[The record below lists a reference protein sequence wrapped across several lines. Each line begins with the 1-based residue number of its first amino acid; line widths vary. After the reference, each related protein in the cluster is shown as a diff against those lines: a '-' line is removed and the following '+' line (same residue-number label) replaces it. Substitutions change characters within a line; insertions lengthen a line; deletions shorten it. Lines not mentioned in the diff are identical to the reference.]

1 MTISTQLPRSLLITY
16 GLGDFGT
23 NIALQVTNFYLLYFF
38 TNIVGIAPVTAGVL
52 LMLGKVWDALIDPYV
67 GSLSDN
73 TQSRFGRRRFYF
85 LIGGIP
91 FALCFA
97 LLFQIPIDVDY
108 NVKVGLCF
116 AAIIAFSTTM
126 GLFNIPYCA
135 LTPELTRDSF
145 ERTRLTT
152 ARMALALVGTLVG
165 AAATGAIVSKVAP
178 DNEPLGYARMAAIY
192 SVVILVSTL
201 ICFIGTKGFDK
212 TVEPGEPHSF
222 KRLVSV
228 FKNKPFVKLLAM
240 FCLSGCALTIL
251 SANMIY
257 FVRDALRL
265 EGALMHLPILVL
277 LLSTLASFSMWLAL
291 IKKFG
296 NLACHRA
303 GLTGMA
309 LSIIVLAFTAHLHI
323 AWFFVLLAATGV
335 CLGTNYICNWAMIPD
350 CIEYD
355 AAKTGRRR
363 EGLYYGVWLFGQKL
377 FMAAALSTSGFMLSL
392 IRYEIPTQ
400 PGQVIVQTPD
410 VVLGL
415 RILQGVIP
423 ALLFVASVVVLKGYN
438 VALGKKS

>member
-1 MTISTQLPRSLLITY
+1 MTTDTKLPRSLLITY

-38 TNIVGIAPVTAGVL
+38 TNIVGVLPATAGIL

-85 LIGGIP
+85 LVGGIP
-91 FALCFA
+91 FAICFA
-97 LLFQIPIDVDY
+97 LLFQIPINVDY
-108 NVKVGLCF
+108 NLKVGLCF
-116 AAIIAFSTTM
+116 FSVIAFSTTM

-165 AAATGAIVSKVAP
+165 AAATGAIVSKLAP
-178 DNEPLGYARMAAIY
+178 DNAPLGYARMSMIY
-192 SVVILVSTL
+192 GVVIVISTL
-201 ICFIGTKGFDK
+201 ICFVGTKGFDK
-212 TVEPGEPHSF
+212 TVEAGEPHSF
-222 KRLVSV
+222 KQLVSV

-240 FCLSGCALTIL
+240 FCLSGCALTMM
-251 SANMIY
+251 STNMIY
-257 FVRDALRL
+257 FVRDALKL
-265 EGALMHLPILVL
+265 EGTLMHLPILVL
-277 LLSTLASFSMWLAL
+277 LLSTLASFPLWLFL

-309 LSIIVLAFTAHLHI
+309 ICILVLAFTAHFNI
-323 AWFFVLLAATGV
+323 VWFFVLLVATGV

-355 AAKTGRRR
+355 AAQTGRRR

-392 IRYEIPTQ
+392 IRYEIPSQ
-400 PGQVIVQTPD
+400 PGQVVVQTPD
-410 VVLGL
+410 VVFGL
-415 RILQGVIP
+415 RILEGVIP
-423 ALLFVASVVVLKGYN
+423 AFLFILSVAVLKGYD
-438 VALGKKS
+438 VSLGKKS